1 MTQSPLTIVNVG
13 DFPTGLRSNTQ
24 YSIQIKL
31 SNGFTRLGH
40 LVLNFADRDMARAQ
54 SWLKSRKLGR
64 RAVNATLIE
73 FCRHHRPD
81 LMFLGHADMI
91 NPQTL
96 DIIRE
101 SLPNLRV
108 AQWNADPLFE
118 PDNVRR
124 IRNKLAQ
131 VDATFITTAGEPLAQ
146 MREGGR
152 YVMSFMPNPVD
163 RSIERGR
170 ADLVRDLPYD
180 LFYACG
186 NPREPLR
193 TICGTAWDMDRF
205 IGLLAEHLPQL
216 RMKLAGLRG
225 MPHMNSTNYMH
236 SVASSAIGLN
246 ISRRADHFLYSSDRI
261 AQLAGN
267 GTLVAI
273 ERQTGYETYFEEDEM
288 LFFATQEE
296 LEEKL
301 ARLTAEPE
309 TRMRMAEAGRAR
321 YFARFN
327 EQAVAAH
334 LVAVLLGERAPEDM
348 PW

>member
-1 MTQSPLTIVNVG
+1 MTQSALTIVNVG
-13 DFPTGLRSNTQ
+13 DFPTGLRANVQ

-54 SWLKSRKLGR
+54 SWFKNRKLGR

-96 DIIRE
+96 AIIRE
-101 SLPNLRV
+101 SLPHLRI

-118 PDNVRR
+118 PDNIRR
-124 IRNKLAQ
+124 IRAKLDQ
-131 VDATFITTAGEPLAQ
+131 VDATFITTAGEPLAR

-152 YVMSFMPNPVD
+152 YAMSFMPNPVD
-163 RSIERGR
+163 PSIERGR

-186 NPREPLR
+186 NPRVPLR

-205 IGLLAEHLPQL
+205 ITSLAAHLPQL
-216 RMKLAGLRG
+216 RMKLAGLQG
-225 MPHMNSTNYMH
+225 MPHLKSTDYMKN
-236 SVASSAIGLN
+236 VAASAIGLN

-273 ERQTGYETYFEEDEM
+273 ERQTGYDTYFEEDEM
-288 LFFATQEE
+288 LFFASQEE

-301 ARLTAEPE
+301 ARLKAEPA
-309 TRMRMAEAGRAR
+309 TRMRMATAGRAR

-327 EQAVAAH
+327 ERAVAAH
-334 LVAVLLGERAPEDM
+334 MIAVLTQQCSPEDM